1 METPKTVRDIIAK
14 GESARVEFKSAEAGL
29 EVLGKTICAFLNS
42 GGGQIIVG
50 VRDDGGLEGAT
61 RIKDI
66 ENILRPLSGG
76 AEPGG
81 LITPNAVWD
90 ISEEP
95 AESGSVAIID
105 VPAGADLPY
114 IFRNSIFIRTGKKSR
129 QATGNEIRDLIERR
143 YQQGARWER
152 QPVLEVALKDLDE
165 KEILETARI
174 ATDKRG
180 WRFRKIKDPWA
191 ILEDLNLVDHG
202 RLTNAAV
209 ILFAKEAGHI
219 YPQAQVRATVYAS
232 DKAGGTFTDD
242 QVFDGH
248 LFANLEGFDAFVK
261 RHISTVSEFSAG
273 KAERVDT
280 PMLPYWS
287 LREGFRNALMH
298 RDYSS
303 YQGRVSV
310 GIYPGRM
317 EIWSYGGLP
326 QGLTV
331 KSLKKTDR
339 SLPVN
344 PDIAQVLL
352 LRGLVELLGRGI
364 RKIVEEFRSL
374 GLPEPTWQEQAGG
387 ITLILRRGVMPGQ
400 LPRELNSRQIDLLRR
415 MRPGST
421 DTMAAIL
428 KASGQNMGER
438 TVRNDLSK
446 LVKLG
451 YLALQGR
458 GKSTFYIRTEKPLA

>member
-14 GESARVEFKSAEAGL
+14 GESAHVEFKSANAGL

-50 VRDDGGLEGAT
+50 IRDDGGLEGAT
-61 RIKDI
+61 HSKDI

-76 AEPGG
+76 GEPGG

-90 ISEEP
+90 ITEEP
-95 AESGSVAIID
+95 SEGGSVSIID
-105 VPAGADLPY
+105 VPAGADRPY
-114 IFRNSIFIRTGKKSR
+114 VFRNSIFIRTGKKSR
-129 QATGNEIRDLIERR
+129 QATGNEIRALIERR

-152 QPVLEVALKDLDE
+152 QPVLEVNLKDLDE
-165 KEILETARI
+165 KEILETARL

-180 WRFRKIKDPWA
+180 WRFRKIEDPWA

-209 ILFAKEAGHI
+209 ILFAREAGHI

-232 DKAGGTFTDD
+232 DKAGVSFTDD

-248 LFANLEGFDAFVK
+248 LFANLEGFEAFVK
-261 RHISTVSEFSAG
+261 RHVSTVSEFSAG

-280 PMLPYWS
+280 PTLPYWS

-326 QGLTV
+326 QGLTIT
-331 KSLKKTDR
+331 SLKKADR

-344 PDIAQVLL
+344 PDIAQVLF
-352 LRGLVELLGRGI
+352 LRGLVDLLGRGT
-364 RKIVEEFRSL
+364 RKIVEEFQSL
-374 GLPEPTWQEQAGG
+374 GLPEPKWKEQAGG
-387 ITLILRRGVMPGQ
+387 ITLILLSGAKPGH
-400 LPRELNSRQIDLLRR
+400 LPRELNSRQIDILRR

-421 DTMAAIL
+421 DTMASVL
-428 KASGQNMGER
+428 RASGQKMSER

-446 LVKLG
+446 LLKLG